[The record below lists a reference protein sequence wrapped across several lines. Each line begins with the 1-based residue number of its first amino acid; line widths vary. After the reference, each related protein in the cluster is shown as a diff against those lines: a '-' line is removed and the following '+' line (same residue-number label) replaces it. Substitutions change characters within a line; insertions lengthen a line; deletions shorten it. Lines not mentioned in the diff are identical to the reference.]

1 MAVLACSHSSTT
13 LPYVRSCPVLMIAHP
28 QHLTPTCTTV
38 TWKNVS
44 STPAVLPREALMGT
58 RLDSARG
65 GLAAT
70 SPPGIVYYYGPA
82 ESDGT
87 TLTLLLDGVQG
98 DIDRRPI
105 ATLSQAWGA
114 QPPQLLFCI
123 CWCVCLARDGAEQ
136 SATASDDLAERCRCT
151 RRAPYVLEWLHAVLE
166 GDEDTDPVWALHQYG
181 LPCGRLGAYSTWHT
195 RTANEPPNDAL
206 SRLLLDRKAQR
217 ALSHDAVSELVRDG
231 ERRLCCVLAYGA
243 EGNLVE
249 LFAEQLYE
257 HLRRLAKDVA
267 QVRRVPPLPATV
279 SFEVRQIEFELRRH
293 LGLSDRDTF
302 GAALTSRKPRGPGRT
317 SRAHAG
323 LGHTRHD

>member
-1 MAVLACSHSSTT
+1 
-13 LPYVRSCPVLMIAHP
+13 
-28 QHLTPTCTTV
+28 
-38 TWKNVS
+38 
-44 STPAVLPREALMGT
+44 MGT

-70 SPPGIVYYYGPA
+70 PACGIVYYYGPA

-114 QPPQLLFCI
+114 QPPQRYSVI

-136 SATASDDLAERCRCT
+136 SATASDDLAERCRCRDA
-151 RRAPYVLEWLHAVLE
+151 RRTYLSGCMRCWKVMKIPIRCGPYTSTACQAS
-166 GDEDTDPVWALHQYG
+166 P
-181 LPCGRLGAYSTWHT
+181 GAYSTWHT
-195 RTANEPPNDAL
+195 RTANEPPKDKLL

-217 ALSHDAVSELVRDG
+217 ALSHDAVNELVRDG

-267 QVRRVPPLPATV
+267 QVRRVPLPLPATV
-279 SFEVRQIEFELRRH
+279 SFEVRP
-293 LGLSDRDTF
+293 D
-302 GAALTSRKPRGPGRT
+302 
-317 SRAHAG
+317 
-323 LGHTRHD
+323 